1 MEYKSA
7 KYEVA
12 GISIELGAKDGW
24 ESIKVEGKYKYITI
38 TEVGEKLYVN
48 KKGEGGRVEKVAEE
62 QAGKIRAILESIK
75 SEPENNVE
83 TKDRLIEELQVRE
96 VKEVII
102 GKEEKEEIEGARAG
116 YIPYAYETGGESG
129 IYHVLV
135 VGEKGEV
142 KYVISGAMS
151 GKSKVY
157 GEEKKESIN
166 ELVGKESEESKEKLK
181 EIYGIIGYSIV
192 EEIGRKQGKMIYNPG
207 DMSGASEYLVE
218 YIDMMEKENR
228 SIVEESIYGQGR
240 KAQAIEEEEREK
252 IVRAAERYLSWGV
265 EYKIAESETKGEKKI
280 YEKVREKWGIE
291 NEGEETRE
299 NNYWPEEE
307 FPEGNAIAYVKGGID
322 TPRTF
327 WKKLGVSYE
336 QEKGKFF
343 WLRDYTKVVTGENYT
358 AGRNDD
364 SAKGTGVDSEGF
376 ITGVISMSGLKGEIG
391 SAATELDNYTKNIN
405 EITGEELKGTTG
417 NSAES
422 RASMRYGLREI
433 EEYSVIIADRGRIR
447 RGDILVKSDGE
458 GDSIAVVVEV
468 KGNEKEEIEVVYI
481 KEERGGTAERVKWSE
496 LEGREKYT
504 ARRLVTYEKE
514 KAASSKLLSVLDGKI
529 DEENSKVNIEGK
541 AEERQT
547 NQTQAWRFIP
557 NTGEYLVMRMGKIEL
572 KNESGIDIGRLY
584 GEELEVKI
592 KGKDR
597 GYKEEKKPEEGN
609 IYINKAKEFE
619 VAYIQPKHKEVRTLK
634 KKEKEEEIYEIEEGA
649 ELRIGEDGKLKYGN
663 ESVKIG
669 IRPKEKEIYPGDD
682 LIIGIEVKGKGKILG
697 DVWSEEKDYI
707 AVYDK
712 KLLWRAN
719 LYIREGEGNDWNDI
733 HPWNAP
739 KSGEYDEKVWYGK
752 NEWNKKYNLAT
763 DKEKTGETLINL
775 EKGDGGQV
783 VTFTGWTPLRKNPDV
798 KRAENYYAD
807 RVAYDFPQEKN
818 DKEKYI
824 NAWDSPFDFVY
835 KMKLQREAIR
845 EKFFNES
852 GPNMCNGRLIG
863 KFYNEGTKNEIE
875 GNKETIST
883 LAFWQHTTAP
893 NDRWRYYI
901 REGEK
906 GYVPGLGLFINA
918 PAHSYN
924 DVIYDAKKE
933 GSVKIEMINRKSAG
947 TDCIG
952 FAERTA
958 SYDGN
963 KYKWKDLPEGWIEGK
978 DPDSTV
984 RYENNKFVT
993 EYPQTG
999 KASNIIL
1006 SKEKIGTLNS
1016 HFTENYVPDNII
1028 SSTNLS
1034 ESEFKEF
1041 RNQFLK
1047 VIPGDVIT
1055 YTAGESKHIGIITD
1069 VNYEGIKEAQSIVS
1083 IMDNI
1088 QVIESNY
1095 GSHINYV
1102 KKGMSTDG
1110 FEAFYDDNTYIVGS
1124 WFYGWIDKAPPKIRN
1139 FQIERLIVEEKQ

>member
-1 MEYKSA
+1 MKKQRILKVIVMIQILTAVSGVEYKSA
-7 KYEVA
+7 KYEVE
-12 GISIELGAKDGW
+12 GISIELGAKEGW
-24 ESIKVEGKYKYITI
+24 ESIKVEGKYKYKTI

-48 KKGEGGRVEKVAEE
+48 KKGEGGRVEEVAEE

-75 SEPENNVE
+75 SDPGKKVE
-83 TKDRLIEELQVRE
+83 TKDRIIEELQVRE

-102 GKEEKEEIEGARAG
+102 GKEEIEGARAG
-116 YIPYAYETGGESG
+116 YIPYAYETGGKSG

-135 VGEKGEV
+135 VGENGEV
-142 KYVISGAMS
+142 KYVISGEMS

-157 GEEKKESIN
+157 GGEKKESIN

-181 EIYGIIGYSIV
+181 EIYGIVGNSIV

-218 YIDMMEKENR
+218 YTDMMEKENR
-228 SIVEESIYGQGR
+228 SIVEESLYGKGR
-240 KAQAIEEEEREK
+240 TAQAIGEEEREK

-265 EYKIAESETKGEKKI
+265 EYKIARSETKGEKKI
-280 YEKVREKWGIE
+280 YNKVREKWGIE

-336 QEKGKFF
+336 QKKGKFF
-343 WLRDYTKVVTGENYT
+343 WLRDYTKVDTGENYT

-391 SAATELDNYTKNIN
+391 SAATKLDNYTKNIN

-417 NSAES
+417 NSAAS

-481 KEERGGTAERVKWSE
+481 KEEKGGTAERVKWSE

-504 ARRLVTYEKE
+504 ARRLVTYEKEQEGEKKE

-541 AEERQT
+541 AEESQT

-597 GYKEEKKPEEGN
+597 GYKEEKNPEEGNKGN

-619 VAYIQPKHKEVRTLK
+619 VAYIQPEHKEVRTLK

-669 IRPKEKEIYPGDD
+669 IRPKEGEIYPGDD
-682 LIIGIEVKGKGKILG
+682 LIVGIEVKGKGKILG
-697 DVWSEEKDYI
+697 EVWSEENDYI

-719 LYIREGEGNDWNDI
+719 LYIKEAGGNDWNDI

-739 KSGEYDEKVWYGK
+739 KSGDYDKKVWYGI
-752 NEWNKKYNLAT
+752 NEW
-763 DKEKTGETLINL
+763 KEDEN
-775 EKGDGGQV
+775 GGQ
-783 VTFTGWTPLRKNPDV
+783 TEICSWTRWSDDESV
-798 KRAENYYAD
+798 ID
-807 RVAYDFPQEKN
+807 SVAYGWGCDDSVKDFN
-818 DKEKYI
+818 DEL
-824 NAWDSPFDFVY
+824 NE
-835 KMKLQREAIR
+835 QREAVKAYRAKPITNGILS
-845 EKFFNES
+845 EKDKKILQL
-852 GPNMCNGRLIG
+852 PM
-863 KFYNEGTKNEIE
+863 IE
-875 GNKETIST
+875 GE
-883 LAFWQHTTAP
+883 TTALGNVWENYIIP
-893 NDRWRYYI
+893 NASLCLEVEGKKLKEKSREELYI
-901 REGEK
+901 LSDK
-906 GYVPGLGLFINA
+906 TNISVPGLSTYWYSLDMKT
-918 PAHSYN
+918 SKY
-924 DVIYDAKKE
+924 YKYE
-933 GSVKIEMINRKSAG
+933 Q
-947 TDCIG
+947 
-952 FAERTA
+952 AERT
-958 SYDGN
+958 SGVDCSGLTGEVTQYSGN
-963 KYKWKDLPEGWIEGK
+963 KYGIEGK
-978 DPDSTV
+978 KGTT
-984 RYENNKFVT
+984 YFAT
-993 EYPQTG
+993 E
-999 KASNIIL
+999 
-1006 SKEKIGTLNS
+1006 TLCMHS
-1016 HFTENYVPDNII
+1016 GGWKLT
-1028 SSTNLS
+1028 STNEDDREQRDKDRKLLSYAVPGDILVVGGSHVVIIQDLNYERENTVITDYSQVEVIHSTKGLKNS
-1034 ESEFKEF
+1034 ESTWNVVKGTWE
-1041 RNQFLK
+1041 
-1047 VIPGDVIT
+1047 
-1055 YTAGESKHIGIITD
+1055 
-1069 VNYEGIKEAQSIVS
+1069 
-1083 IMDNI
+1083 NI
-1088 QVIESNY
+1088 QQTVTNY
-1095 GSHINYV
+1095 QL
-1102 KKGMSTDG
+1102 
-1110 FEAFYDDNTYIVGS
+1110 
-1124 WFYGWIDKAPPKIRN
+1124 R
-1139 FQIERLIVEEKQ
+1139 RLTK

>member
-1 MEYKSA
+1 MKKQRILKVIVMIQILTAVSGVEYKSA
-7 KYEVA
+7 KYEVE
-12 GISIELGAKDGW
+12 GKNINIEMGAKEGW

-38 TEVGEKLYVN
+38 TEVGENLEVGEKLYVN
-48 KKGEGGRVEKVAEE
+48 KKGEGGRVEEVAEE

-75 SEPENNVE
+75 SDPGKKVE
-83 TKDRLIEELQVRE
+83 TKDRIIEELQVRE
-96 VKEVII
+96 VKEGKEVII

-116 YIPYAYETGGESG
+116 YIPYAYETGGKSG

-135 VGEKGEV
+135 VGENGEV
-142 KYVISGAMS
+142 KYVISGEMS

-181 EIYGIIGYSIV
+181 EIYGIVGNSIV

-218 YIDMMEKENR
+218 YMDMLEKENR
-228 SIVEESIYGQGR
+228 SILEESLYGKGR
-240 KAQAIEEEEREK
+240 TAQAIGEEEREK

-265 EYKIAESETKGEKKI
+265 EYKIPESETKGEKKI
-280 YEKVREKWGIE
+280 YNKVRKKWGIE
-291 NEGEETRE
+291 NEGDGE
-299 NNYWPEEE
+299 NNYWAEEE

-336 QEKGKFF
+336 QKKRKFF
-343 WLRDYTKVVTGENYT
+343 WLRDYTKVDTGENYT

-391 SAATELDNYTKNIN
+391 SAATNLDNYTKNIN
-405 EITGEELKGTTG
+405 KITGEELKGTTG
-417 NSAES
+417 NSAAS

-468 KGNEKEEIEVVYI
+468 KGSEKEEIEVVYI
-481 KEERGGTAERVKWSE
+481 KEEKGGTAERVKWSE

-514 KAASSKLLSVLDGKI
+514 QEGEKKEQAASSKLLSVLDGKI
-529 DEENSKVNIEGK
+529 DDENSKVNIEGK

-609 IYINKAKEFE
+609 KGNIYINKAKEFE

-663 ESVKIG
+663 ERVKIG

-682 LIIGIEVKGKGKILG
+682 LIIGLEIKREGKVLG
-697 DVWSEEKDYI
+697 EVWSEENDYI

-719 LYIREGEGNDWNDI
+719 LYIKEAGGNDWNDI

-739 KSGEYDEKVWYGK
+739 KSGDYDKKVWYGL
-752 NEWNKKYNLAT
+752 NEW
-763 DKEKTGETLINL
+763 KEDEN
-775 EKGDGGQV
+775 GGQ
-783 VTFTGWTPLRKNPDV
+783 TEICSWTRWSDDESV
-798 KRAENYYAD
+798 ID
-807 RVAYDFPQEKN
+807 SVAYGWGCDDSVKDFN
-818 DKEKYI
+818 DEL
-824 NAWDSPFDFVY
+824 DE
-835 KMKLQREAIR
+835 QREAAKTYRAKPTNGIFS
-845 EKFFNES
+845 EKDKKILQL
-852 GPNMCNGRLIG
+852 PM
-863 KFYNEGTKNEIE
+863 IE
-875 GNKETIST
+875 GETQALGNEWLNYIFPNEEKCLEVDGKKLKEKSREELYILSDKTNIS
-883 LAFWQHTTAP
+883 
-893 NDRWRYYI
+893 
-901 REGEK
+901 
-906 GYVPGLGLFINA
+906 VPGLSTYWYSLDMET
-918 PAHSYN
+918 SKY
-924 DVIYDAKKE
+924 YRYE
-933 GSVKIEMINRKSAG
+933 Q
-947 TDCIG
+947 
-952 FAERTA
+952 AERT
-958 SYDGN
+958 SGVDCSGLTGEVTQYSGN
-963 KYKWKDLPEGWIEGK
+963 KYGIVGKQNTWYFATETLGIFAASATNSWNITISEEELREQLRNIKDL
-978 DPDSTV
+978 
-984 RYENNKFVT
+984 T
-993 EYPQTG
+993 EEE
-999 KASNIIL
+999 
-1006 SKEKIGTLNS
+1006 KEKKINETINKRDEQRKLLSYAVPGDILVVGGSHVVIIQDLNYER
-1016 HFTENYVPDNII
+1016 ENTVITDYSQVEVIH
-1028 SSTNLS
+1028 STKGLKNS
-1034 ESEFKEF
+1034 ESTWNVVKGTWE
-1041 RNQFLK
+1041 
-1047 VIPGDVIT
+1047 
-1055 YTAGESKHIGIITD
+1055 
-1069 VNYEGIKEAQSIVS
+1069 
-1083 IMDNI
+1083 NI
-1088 QVIESNY
+1088 QQTVTNY
-1095 GSHINYV
+1095 QL
-1102 KKGMSTDG
+1102 
-1110 FEAFYDDNTYIVGS
+1110 
-1124 WFYGWIDKAPPKIRN
+1124 R
-1139 FQIERLIVEEKQ
+1139 RLTK

>member
-1 MEYKSA
+1 MKKQRILKVIIMIQILTAASGVEYKSA
-7 KYEVA
+7 KYEVE

-24 ESIKVEGKYKYITI
+24 ESIKVEGKYKYKTI

-48 KKGEGGRVEKVAEE
+48 KKGEGGRVEEVAGE
-62 QAGKIRAILESIK
+62 QVGKIRAILESIK
-75 SEPENNVE
+75 SDPGKKVE

-116 YIPYAYETGGESG
+116 YIPYAYETGGKSG

-181 EIYGIIGYSIV
+181 EIYGIVGYSIG
-192 EEIGRKQGKMIYNPG
+192 EEIKRGIGKVKYNPG

-218 YIDMMEKENR
+218 YIDMLEKENR
-228 SIVEESIYGQGR
+228 SILEESLYGKGR
-240 KAQAIEEEEREK
+240 TAQAIGEEEREK

-265 EYKIAESETKGEKKI
+265 EYKIARSETKGEKKI
-280 YEKVREKWGIE
+280 YNKVREKWGIE

-336 QEKGKFF
+336 QKKGKFF
-343 WLRDYTKVVTGENYT
+343 WLRDYTKVETGENYT

-391 SAATELDNYTKNIN
+391 SAATKLDNYTKNIN
-405 EITGEELKGTTG
+405 EITGEELKGTRTIDTKG
-417 NSAES
+417 
-422 RASMRYGLREI
+422 MRYSLGEI

-468 KGNEKEEIEVVYI
+468 KGSEKEEIEVVYI
-481 KEERGGTAERVKWSE
+481 KEEKGGTAERVKWSE

-597 GYKEEKKPEEGN
+597 GYKEEKKAEEGNKGN

-619 VAYIQPKHKEVRTLK
+619 VAYIQSEHKEVRTLK

-649 ELRIGEDGKLKYGN
+649 ALRIGEDGKLKYGN
-663 ESVKIG
+663 ERVKIG

-739 KSGEYDEKVWYGK
+739 ESGYYDEKVWYGI
-752 NEWNKKYNLAT
+752 NEW
-763 DKEKTGETLINL
+763 
-775 EKGDGGQV
+775 KGNGNGGQ
-783 VTFTGWTPLRKNPDV
+783 TEICSWTRWSDDESV
-798 KRAENYYAD
+798 ID
-807 RVAYDFPQEKN
+807 SVAYGWGCDDSVKDFN
-818 DKEKYI
+818 DEL
-824 NAWDSPFDFVY
+824 NE
-835 KMKLQREAIR
+835 QREAAKTYR
-845 EKFFNES
+845 AK
-852 GPNMCNGRLIG
+852 PTNGILSKKDKKILRLPM
-863 KFYNEGTKNEIE
+863 IE
-875 GNKETIST
+875 GETQALGNEWLNYIFPNEEKCLEVDGKKLKEKSREELYIISDKT
-883 LAFWQHTTAP
+883 
-893 NDRWRYYI
+893 NI
-901 REGEK
+901 S
-906 GYVPGLGLFINA
+906 VPGLSTYWYSLDMET
-918 PAHSYN
+918 SKY
-924 DVIYDAKKE
+924 YRYE
-933 GSVKIEMINRKSAG
+933 Q
-947 TDCIG
+947 
-952 FAERTA
+952 AERT
-958 SYDGN
+958 SGVDCSGLTGEVTLYSGN
-963 KYKWKDLPEGWIEGK
+963 KYGIVGKQNTWYFATETLGIFAASATNSWNITISEEELREQLINIKDLTEEEKEKKINETINKRDEQRKLLSYAVPGDILVVGGSHVVIIQDLNYERENTVITDYSQVEVIH
-978 DPDSTV
+978 STQGGISNPNQWKV
-984 RYENNKFVT
+984 QKGNWNELGA
-993 EYPQTG
+993 TG
-999 KASNIIL
+999 KLAYQL
-1006 SKEKIGTLNS
+1006 
-1016 HFTENYVPDNII
+1016 
-1028 SSTNLS
+1028 
-1034 ESEFKEF
+1034 
-1041 RNQFLK
+1041 R
-1047 VIPGDVIT
+1047 
-1055 YTAGESKHIGIITD
+1055 
-1069 VNYEGIKEAQSIVS
+1069 
-1083 IMDNI
+1083 
-1088 QVIESNY
+1088 
-1095 GSHINYV
+1095 
-1102 KKGMSTDG
+1102 
-1110 FEAFYDDNTYIVGS
+1110 
-1124 WFYGWIDKAPPKIRN
+1124 
-1139 FQIERLIVEEKQ
+1139 RLTK

>member
-1 MEYKSA
+1 
-7 KYEVA
+7 
-12 GISIELGAKDGW
+12 
-24 ESIKVEGKYKYITI
+24 
-38 TEVGEKLYVN
+38 
-48 KKGEGGRVEKVAEE
+48 
-62 QAGKIRAILESIK
+62 
-75 SEPENNVE
+75 
-83 TKDRLIEELQVRE
+83 
-96 VKEVII
+96 
-102 GKEEKEEIEGARAG
+102 
-116 YIPYAYETGGESG
+116 
-129 IYHVLV
+129 
-135 VGEKGEV
+135 
-142 KYVISGAMS
+142 
-151 GKSKVY
+151 
-157 GEEKKESIN
+157 
-166 ELVGKESEESKEKLK
+166 
-181 EIYGIIGYSIV
+181 
-192 EEIGRKQGKMIYNPG
+192 MIYNPG

-252 IVRAAERYLSWGV
+252 IVRAAERYLRWGV
-265 EYKIAESETKGEKKI
+265 EYEIPGIKTKGEKKI
-280 YEKVREKWGIE
+280 YNEVREKWGIE

-343 WLRDYTKVVTGENYT
+343 WLRDYTKVDTGENYT

-391 SAATELDNYTKNIN
+391 SAATNLDNYTKKIN

-433 EEYSVIIADRGRIR
+433 EDYSVIIADRGRIR

-619 VAYIQPKHKEVRTLK
+619 VAYIQPEHKEVRTLK

-663 ESVKIG
+663 ERVKIG
-669 IRPKEKEIYPGDD
+669 IRPKEGEIYPGDD

-697 DVWSEEKDYI
+697 EVWSEEKDYI

-752 NEWNKKYNLAT
+752 NEW
-763 DKEKTGETLINL
+763 
-775 EKGDGGQV
+775 KGNGNGGQ
-783 VTFTGWTPLRKNPDV
+783 TEICSWTRWSDDESV
-798 KRAENYYAD
+798 ID
-807 RVAYDFPQEKN
+807 SVAYGWGCDDSVKDFN
-818 DKEKYI
+818 DE
-824 NAWDSPFDFVY
+824 
-835 KMKLQREAIR
+835 LREQREAVKAYRAKPITNGILF
-845 EKFFNES
+845 EKDKKIL
-852 GPNMCNGRLIG
+852 RLPM
-863 KFYNEGTKNEIE
+863 IE
-875 GNKETIST
+875 GETQALGNEWLNYIFPNEEKCLEVDGKKLKEKSREELYILSDKTNIS
-883 LAFWQHTTAP
+883 
-893 NDRWRYYI
+893 
-901 REGEK
+901 
-906 GYVPGLGLFINA
+906 VPGLSTYWYSLDTKT
-918 PAHSYN
+918 SKY
-924 DVIYDAKKE
+924 YKYE
-933 GSVKIEMINRKSAG
+933 Q
-947 TDCIG
+947 
-952 FAERTA
+952 AERT
-958 SYDGN
+958 SGVDCSGLVGEVTKYSGN
-963 KYKWKDLPEGWIEGK
+963 KYGIEGRK
-978 DPDSTV
+978 NTTA
-984 RYENNKFVT
+984 FAT
-993 EYPQTG
+993 ETLGIQDKTW
-999 KASNIIL
+999 IIDDRSYSDKRDEQRKLL
-1006 SKEKIGTLNS
+1006 S
-1016 HFTENYVPDNII
+1016 YAV
-1028 SSTNLS
+1028 
-1034 ESEFKEF
+1034 
-1041 RNQFLK
+1041 
-1047 VIPGDVIT
+1047 PGDILVVGGSHVVI
-1055 YTAGESKHIGIITD
+1055 IQD
-1069 VNYEGIKEAQSIVS
+1069 LNYEGENTVITDYSQVEVIHSTKGLKNSEFTWNVVKGTWE
-1083 IMDNI
+1083 NI
-1088 QVIESNY
+1088 QQTVTNY
-1095 GSHINYV
+1095 QL
-1102 KKGMSTDG
+1102 
-1110 FEAFYDDNTYIVGS
+1110 
-1124 WFYGWIDKAPPKIRN
+1124 R
-1139 FQIERLIVEEKQ
+1139 RLTK